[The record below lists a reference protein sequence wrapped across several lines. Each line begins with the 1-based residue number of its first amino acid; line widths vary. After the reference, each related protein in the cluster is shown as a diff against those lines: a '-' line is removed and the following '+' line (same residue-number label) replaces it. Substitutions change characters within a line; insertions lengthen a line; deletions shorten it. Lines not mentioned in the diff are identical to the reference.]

1 MNFLFGSNLDIL
13 WEICYNSDEI
23 LPCFTFGLAIPKEII
38 MKKRSKNHLTRA
50 VAALLTSFMITASLS
65 GCSSGNKNNPNDKIQ
80 IKVQYQCGR
89 MNMDLE
95 AILEARFPNVDII
108 TDELVGVPDYII
120 AKEMEHNIEPDIY
133 LYEGLY
139 QMDDKVVA
147 DKFYD
152 LSQEEF
158 TGNFYL
164 SAVSECVNEDGGLY
178 FLPGPVYVYGIVY
191 DKTAFNELGLDV
203 PHSYT
208 EFVNLL
214 NKVRAMNLKG
224 TEPDEN
230 DANAKVTVDVEPFVP
245 TVKWADMWTFIFDS
259 YIYDD
264 YLKGVDNALWLDK
277 YQQGDESMTGHMEGA
292 AQKLIKL
299 FDDGILSPALWEM
312 RAPVRTAKLYRYHTS
327 LMTIECQSAIGYN
340 ERENAETPD
349 NLHEIGMMPFY
360 TSDEEGSDYLFS
372 MPRCYFGMTKKAAQD
387 EAKKKA
393 ILDIFNFLST
403 TEGQDLMIEGGGG
416 EINLLKNSN
425 LTDNPFY
432 DEVRDTFSQGRII
445 SRFNYAGKSGAVES
459 YMHKSTLDL
468 VDGKITVA
476 DWLKEADRIR
486 DEALES
492 KPVVEESYGNSK
504 QMLSVEETSV
514 VVGEAYLHATGA
526 DIGIVP
532 CRASF
537 GMKNR
542 LFEGPI
548 TSKAINALITTR
560 MSAGVV
566 AEDPN
571 HIKIVTVKI
580 TGKQLRELLEEN
592 KDTFV
597 GLAGLD
603 VVYDPSKPEGERYV
617 SIKFNGKEIAPEDE
631 FTAASVKGAV
641 KSLPVVKSYDEL
653 SFRDMFISYLDSKG
667 KEISGAPTGLTIVK

>member
-1 MNFLFGSNLDIL
+1 M
-13 WEICYNSDEI
+13 
-23 LPCFTFGLAIPKEII
+23 KERS
-38 MKKRSKNHLTRA
+38 MKHFVR
-50 VAALLTSFMITASLS
+50 VAAAMLTTFFVAASLS
-65 GCSSGNKNNPNDKIQ
+65 GCSSGNGNKTDDKIR

-95 AILEARFPNVDII
+95 SVLEEKFPDVDII
-108 TDELVGVPDYII
+108 TDELVGSPNYII
-120 AKEMEHNIEPDIY
+120 SKEMEHNIEPDIY

-139 QMDDKVVA
+139 QMNDKVIA

-164 SAVSECVNEDGGLY
+164 SAVSECVNENGGLY
-178 FLPGPVYVYGIVY
+178 YLPGPVYVYGIVY
-191 DKTAFNELGLDV
+191 DKTAFRELGLDV

-230 DANAKVTVDVEPFVP
+230 DANAKVTVDIEPFVP
-245 TVKWADMWTFIFDS
+245 TVKWADMWSFIFDS

-277 YQQGDESMTGHMEGA
+277 YQQGNESMIGHMEGA

-299 FDDGILSPALWEM
+299 FDDGILSPAFWEI

-327 LMTIECQSAIGYN
+327 LMTIECQSAEGFN
-340 ERENAETPD
+340 ERENMETPD

-360 TSDEEGSDYLFS
+360 TSDEEDSDYLIS

-393 ILDIFNFLST
+393 ILEIFDFLST
-403 TEGQDLMIEGGGG
+403 MEGQDLMIEGGGG
-416 EINLLKNSN
+416 EINLLKESN
-425 LTDNPFY
+425 LTDDPFY
-432 DEVRDTFSQGRII
+432 DEVRDTFSGGRVIT
-445 SRFNYAGKSGAVES
+445 RFNLAGKSGAVES

-468 VDGKITVA
+468 VDGKITVE

-492 KPVVEESYGNSK
+492 KPAEEESYGTVK
-504 QMLSVEETSV
+504 EMLSVEETAV
-514 VVGEAYLHATGA
+514 VVGEAYLYATGA

-532 CRASF
+532 CQASF

-542 LFEGPI
+542 LFEGDI
-548 TSKAINALITTR
+548 TTMAIDIITTTR
-560 MSAGVV
+560 MSTGIVV
-566 AEDPN
+566 EDPN
-571 HIKIVTVKI
+571 HINIVTVKI
-580 TGKQLRELLEEN
+580 TGQQLKELLEEN

-603 VVYDPSKPEGERYV
+603 VVYDPSKPEGERYI
-617 SIKFNGKEIAPEDE
+617 SIKYNGKKISPEDE

-653 SFRDMFISYLDSKG
+653 VFRDMFISYLDSIG
-667 KEISGAPTGLTIVK
+667 KEISGAPNSLKIVQ

>member
-1 MNFLFGSNLDIL
+1 
-13 WEICYNSDEI
+13 
-23 LPCFTFGLAIPKEII
+23 
-38 MKKRSKNHLTRA
+38 MKKHSKNQLKRI
-50 VAALLTSFMITASLS
+50 AATMLAAFLVTASLS
-65 GCSSGNKNNPNDKIQ
+65 GCGSGKEDKKADEKIQ
-80 IKVQYQCGR
+80 IKVQYMCGR
-89 MNMDLE
+89 MNLDLE
-95 AILEARFPNVDII
+95 SVLEEKFPNVDIV

-120 AKEMEHNIEPDIY
+120 AKEMEHHIEPDIY

-139 QMDDKVVA
+139 QMDDKVIA

-158 TGNFYL
+158 TNNFYL

-191 DKTAFNELGLDV
+191 DKTAFQELGLEV

-214 NKVRAMNLKG
+214 NEVRAMNLKG

-230 DANAKVTVDVEPFVP
+230 DPDAKVTVDIEPFVP

-259 YIYDD
+259 YIYHD
-264 YLKGVDNALWLDK
+264 YLRGVDNALWLDN
-277 YQQGDESMTGHMEGA
+277 YQQGKESMIGHMEGA
-292 AQKLIKL
+292 AEKLIQL
-299 FDDGILSPALWEM
+299 FEDGILSPSLWQM

-327 LMTIECQSAIGYN
+327 LMTIECQSAQGFN

-393 ILDIFNFLST
+393 ILEIFHFLST
-403 TEGQDLMIEGGGG
+403 KEGQDLMIEGGGG
-416 EINLLKNSN
+416 EINLLKDSN
-425 LTDNPFY
+425 LTDDPFY

-459 YMHKSTLDL
+459 YMHSTTLDL
-468 VDGKITVA
+468 VDGKITVE
-476 DWLKEADRIR
+476 DWLKEADRVR

-492 KPVVEESYGNSK
+492 KPVEEVSYGTSK
-504 QMLSVEETSV
+504 EMLTVEETAV
-514 VVGEAYLHATGA
+514 VVGEAYLHATDA
-526 DIGIVP
+526 DIGMVQ

-548 TSKAINALITTR
+548 TANVIDSLMTTR
-560 MSAGVV
+560 MSAGIVV
-566 AEDPN
+566 EDPN
-571 HIKIVTVKI
+571 HINIVTVKI
-580 TGKQLRELLEEN
+580 TGQQLMDILEEN

-603 VVYDPSKPEGERYV
+603 VVYDPSKPEGERYL
-617 SIKFNGKEIAPEDE
+617 SIQYHGKEIAPEDE
-631 FTAASVKGAV
+631 FIAASVKGAV
-641 KSLPVVKSYDEL
+641 KNLPVVKSYGDMA
-653 SFRDMFISYLDSKG
+653 FRDMFISYLESRG
-667 KEISGAPTGLTIVK
+667 GEISGAPQSLKIVQ